1 MQTLLQSLKNNV
13 FVQNV
18 ARVFGMKGIVLVLS
32 MASSIVS
39 ARILGPEGKGAFA
52 VAAALTG
59 MGVQFGN
66 LGMHASNTYY
76 LARDKKLLPVVIGNS
91 MGITLLV
98 TIVSGGIFIVFW
110 CFPQLVTIRGSLLF
124 LSFLCIPMQL
134 YNMYQENYFVA
145 LDRIKKYSVLEL
157 LNGILYPIFLIVAAL
172 LGGLLDWR
180 LSPEAAVFLSALGT
194 SMVVLVGSLFLKRDL
209 KSKIRLNGRV
219 LFEMLPFGFKSY
231 LSCLITY
238 LVLRVDV
245 LMLDT
250 FLNKEETGLY
260 SLAVNLADIVNMLS
274 VAVAML
280 LFPKL
285 SGMSEEEERRKFIW
299 NTLKYMSGMMFVLII
314 GATILSEIGVLWV
327 YGEAYHGSVP
337 VFRILMPGIFF
348 WALSSMLFNYFS
360 SENRIGVN
368 ISSSLL
374 GLVVNLILNWI
385 LIPEKGIQG
394 AALASTVAY
403 ILIFLL
409 LMYYLI
415 KAEKEY
421 HEKKV

>member
-1 MQTLLQSLKNNV
+1 
-13 FVQNV
+13 
-18 ARVFGMKGIVLVLS
+18 
-32 MASSIVS
+32 
-39 ARILGPEGKGAFA
+39 
-52 VAAALTG
+52 
-59 MGVQFGN
+59 
-66 LGMHASNTYY
+66 
-76 LARDKKLLPVVIGNS
+76 
-91 MGITLLV
+91 
-98 TIVSGGIFIVFW
+98 
-110 CFPQLVTIRGSLLF
+110 
-124 LSFLCIPMQL
+124 
-134 YNMYQENYFVA
+134 
-145 LDRIKKYSVLEL
+145 
-157 LNGILYPIFLIVAAL
+157 
-172 LGGLLDWR
+172 
-180 LSPEAAVFLSALGT
+180 
-194 SMVVLVGSLFLKRDL
+194 
-209 KSKIRLNGRV
+209 
-219 LFEMLPFGFKSY
+219 MLPFGFKSY

-415 KAEKEY
+415 MAEKEY